1 MKYPSFSPAF
11 KAACDIRCELPF
23 SRVFPYVLSGAP
35 GPLELTQAVVGLEVM
50 KLDVGVKVRK
60 GLCWLKL
67 AEEVQLDSASRVTGF
82 SSLVSVPGA
91 MVPGPAAGAPSS
103 TESTKEVAHRAV
115 GRITK
120 PGLPFCPSHPSCC
133 LVPLPNL
140 GLFPP
145 GITSLEVLNITFIF
159 K

>member
-1 MKYPSFSPAF
+1 MTHPSFSPAF
-11 KAACDIRCELPF
+11 KAACDIHCELPCN
-23 SRVFPYVLSGAP
+23 RVFPCVLSGAP
-35 GPLELTQAVVGLEVM
+35 GPLELTQAMVGLEVM

-60 GLCWLKL
+60 GLCWLRL
-67 AEEVQLDSASRVTGF
+67 AKEVQQDSASLVAGF
-82 SSLVSVPGA
+82 SSLVSVPGS
-91 MVPGPAAGAPSS
+91 MVPGPAVGAPSS

-120 PGLPFCPSHPSCC
+120 PGLPLCPSHPSCC
-133 LVPLPNL
+133 FVPLPYL

-145 GITSLEVLNITFIF
+145 GITSLEILNVTFIF

>member
-11 KAACDIRCELPF
+11 KDACDIQCELPF

-50 KLDVGVKVRK
+50 KLDVGVKDRK

-67 AEEVQLDSASRVTGF
+67 AKEVQQDSASLVAGF
-82 SSLVSVPGA
+82 SSLVSVPGS
-91 MVPGPAAGAPSS
+91 MVLGPAAGAPSS
-103 TESTKEVAHRAV
+103 TESTKEVTHWAV

-120 PGLPFCPSHPSCC
+120 PGLPLCPSHPSCC
-133 LVPLPNL
+133 FVPLRYL

-145 GITSLEVLNITFIF
+145 GITSLEILNITFIF
-159 K
+159 E